1 MTTITIDGPAVE
13 RADDS
18 VRCVGYGVDK
28 DGQVTGRF
36 ALPQGHEW
44 ECPDAT
50 VAVEFVES
58 MDELP
63 PIDDRYREQP

>member
-1 MTTITIDGPAVE
+1 MSTITIDGPQVE
-13 RADDS
+13 RADGS
-18 VRCVGYGVDK
+18 VRCVGCGVDK

-44 ECPDAT
+44 VCPDAT

-58 MDELP
+58 MDGLP
-63 PIDDRYREQP
+63 SIDGTYREQP